1 MEIKNSGN
9 NKYLAI
15 LSKEDF
21 EQYDLYPDEI
31 ISGKKSK
38 AEHLPI
44 KEIVEKI
51 VEVTGD
57 DSIFS
62 CQFIVKVAVNKDKSQ
77 ILFELEKCERD
88 EEPFDIFSL
97 LRDIHNKIMEMAK
110 EEEERAKQ
118 RESLTDRAIFAK
130 TISDAIE
137 LTAYCP
143 KKIVH
148 SSLLK
153 TKDGFY
159 LFVSMPQEM
168 IESFDMVAGEYF
180 DKIEKDGY
188 KMAYI
193 KEHAEVVI
201 DENAISVLH
210 NIM

>member
-31 ISGKKSK
+31 MNGEKSK
-38 AEHLPI
+38 AEQLPI

-51 VEVTGD
+51 AEVTGD
-57 DSIFS
+57 DSIFR
-62 CQFIVKVAVNKDKSQ
+62 CQFIVKVAVNKDKNQ

-88 EEPFDIFSL
+88 EEPFDILSL
-97 LRDIHNKIMEMAK
+97 LRDVHNKIMEMAK

-130 TISDAIE
+130 TISDAME
-137 LTAYCP
+137 LVAYCP
-143 KKIVH
+143 KQIAH

-159 LFVSMPQEM
+159 LLISMPQEM

-180 DKIEKDGY
+180 DEVERDGY

-193 KEHAEVVI
+193 KEHAEVI
-201 DENAISVLH
+201 IKKNAISVLH
-210 NIM
+210 DIM

>member
-1 MEIKNSGN
+1 MEIKNNGN

-31 ISGKKSK
+31 MNGEKSK
-38 AEHLPI
+38 AEQLPI

-57 DSIFS
+57 NSIFS
-62 CQFIVKVAVNKDKSQ
+62 CQFVVRVSVNKDKSQ

-88 EEPFDIFSL
+88 EEPFDILSL
-97 LRDIHNKIMEMAK
+97 LRDVHNKIMEMAK

-130 TISDAIE
+130 TISDAME
-137 LTAYCP
+137 LVAYCP
-143 KKIVH
+143 KQIAH

-159 LFVSMPQEM
+159 LLISMPQEM

-180 DKIEKDGY
+180 DEVERDGY

-193 KEHAEVVI
+193 KEHAEVI
-201 DENAISVLH
+201 IKENAISVLH
-210 NIM
+210 DIM